1 MINHIKELI
10 KRGNY
15 AVKLHTRKKMIERG
29 IKIEEV
35 KEAIKNGEIIE
46 EYLDDKPLPSYLIY
60 GRTKYNRAIHAV
72 VGVNDDMVAI
82 ITVYE
87 PEEEKWIDYM
97 RRKR

>member
-1 MINHIKELI
+1 MIDLIKELI
-10 KRGNY
+10 KKGNY
-15 AVKLHTRKKMIERG
+15 AVKLHTRKMMIKRS

-46 EYLDDKPLPSYLIY
+46 EYLDDKPLPSYLIS
-60 GRTKYNRAIHAV
+60 GRTKYNRHIHVV

-87 PEEEKWIDYM
+87 PEEEKWIDY
-97 RRKR
+97 RKRKR